1 MGLYIYSS
9 ALRRSAKEILE
20 ASGTPFTVAIM
31 GERPLEALLFRN
43 VATAVVSVE
52 PGDTSNNLA
61 AYDFIL
67 CGTSDLQLLTAAL
80 LSESKSDGHIAPTVK
95 GIAVRGPIQTLS
107 STEFEVFASICD
119 RLNLTLVAQQ
129 AEATA
134 FGYAREIVFVFAR
147 TSARNAGEPLDVLKI
162 AIFLEAHSLHETALK
177 LLSLFNEQVTDPS
190 QMIDP
195 SNVDRTYEV
204 APFARGGSLCAGPSS
219 NGANDPQK
227 QPTEPHATSD
237 GRTLSI
243 HFDQL
248 HRDDGEA
255 RLLRLARSLA
265 LPEQAEI
272 VVRVPGPVMPA
283 SWSALAAEIEALGV
297 AANAF
302 LDMALP
308 REANPSASGFLAA
321 TAPNAKI
328 AVYYGEHEPVGPGWD
343 YDLHRA
349 ANAAEGKRFAFR
361 ISDHKTRNYCVHED
375 AETAPE
381 TMPAVSRAWLETCE
395 VWSEPGVPAGVFQ
408 SLVAFYFDR
417 ADWTNKH
424 RALRLY
430 PVMTLSTRPADPAE
444 ISPLPTARRRARFR
458 IAAVAAQKRAVE
470 VALKLHA
477 MEWSELHGINEL
489 RVECAPERRRLV
501 LRAPTGGKI
510 SKSWVV
516 PLDRSRLPL

>member
-20 ASGTPFTVAIM
+20 ASGTPLTVAIM

-43 VATAVVSVE
+43 VATAIVSVE
-52 PGDTSNNLA
+52 PGDTTNNLA
-61 AYDFIL
+61 SSDFIL

-80 LSESKSDGHIAPTVK
+80 LSESKPAEHTATTVN
-95 GIAVRGPIQTLS
+95 GIAVRGSMDSLS

-134 FGYAREIVFVFAR
+134 FGHGREIVFVFAR
-147 TSARNAGEPLDVLKI
+147 MGASSAGEPLGLLKI
-162 AIFLEAHSLHETALK
+162 AVFLEAHSLHETALK
-177 LLSLFNEQVTDPS
+177 LLALFNEHVTDPS

-195 SNVDRTYEV
+195 AIVDRTYEV
-204 APFARGGSLCAGPSS
+204 APFAGGSSVRAGQS
-219 NGANDPQK
+219 
-227 QPTEPHATSD
+227 SD
-237 GRTLSI
+237 GASDLQNQPVEPRETADGRILSI

-248 HRDDGEA
+248 HRDDGKA

-265 LPEQAEI
+265 LPELAEI
-272 VVRVPGPVMPA
+272 IVRVPGPVMPT
-283 SWSALAAEIEALGV
+283 SWATLAAEIEALGV
-297 AANAF
+297 AVNAF
-302 LDMALP
+302 LDPALP
-308 REANPSASGFLAA
+308 REANPSARGFLAA
-321 TAPNAKI
+321 TAPEARI
-328 AVYYGEHEPVGPGWD
+328 AVYYGEHEPVGAGWD

-361 ISDHKTRNYCVHED
+361 ISDHKTRNYCVRED
-375 AETAPE
+375 AEIAPE
-381 TMPAVSRAWLETCE
+381 SMPAVSRAWLETCE

-430 PVMTLSTRPADPAE
+430 PVMTLSTRPVEPAE
-444 ISPLPTARRRARFR
+444 ISSLPTARRRAPFR
-458 IAAVAAQKRAVE
+458 IAAVAAQKRAIE
-470 VALKLHA
+470 IALKLHA
-477 MEWSELHGINEL
+477 IEWSELHGIDDL
-489 RVECAPERRRLV
+489 RIECAPERRRLV
-501 LRAPTGGKI
+501 LRAPVGGKI